1 MQPSAARTASAGQP
15 KKAVGSFGTSVRDK
29 TNDFKNPPK
38 QSQVKKSTMMAS
50 LPPKKPSKLDEVK
63 PSLKEVQ
70 QQKLDAATRTVESQI
85 QARIDKNKQFI
96 ATLQGMAKPPPYASS
111 LLQSARHNKGK
122 VLEAHL
128 TIMAGDER
136 VKLVNLAEKET
147 GRNSLMF
154 ASFYQNLDAV
164 EFLLASDAVPQLVDQ
179 QGRSAMHY
187 AAINDNAKLIETLFL
202 VAKSEP
208 KPINQTSAFEEQK
221 YSDEVD
227 EAVGTVDDRFM
238 DMRAQMDLIDSLFR

>member
-1 MQPSAARTASAGQP
+1 
-15 KKAVGSFGTSVRDK
+15 
-29 TNDFKNPPK
+29 
-38 QSQVKKSTMMAS
+38 
-50 LPPKKPSKLDEVK
+50 
-63 PSLKEVQ
+63 
-70 QQKLDAATRTVESQI
+70 
-85 QARIDKNKQFI
+85 
-96 ATLQGMAKPPPYASS
+96 
-111 LLQSARHNKGK
+111 
-122 VLEAHL
+122 
-128 TIMAGDER
+128 MAGDER
-136 VKLVNLAEKET
+136 VKMVNLAEKET

-164 EFLLASDAVPQLVDQ
+164 EFLLASDAVPQLVDL

-227 EAVGTVDDRFM
+227 EAVGTVDDRFK
-238 DMRAQMDLIDSLFR
+238 DMQAQMDLIDSLFR